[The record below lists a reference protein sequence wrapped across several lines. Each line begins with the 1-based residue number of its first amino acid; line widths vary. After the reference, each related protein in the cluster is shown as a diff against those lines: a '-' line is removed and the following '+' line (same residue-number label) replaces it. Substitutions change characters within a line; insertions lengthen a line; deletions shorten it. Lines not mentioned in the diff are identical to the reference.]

1 VYEAHGDF
9 IRKKLIRRSYRR
21 CRKRAV
27 ALMQRE
33 RLLRV
38 HTEEE
43 TFLAYISARGR
54 REHVM

>member
-1 VYEAHGDF
+1 
-9 IRKKLIRRSYRR
+9 
-21 CRKRAV
+21 
-27 ALMQRE
+27 MQRE

-54 REHVM
+54 REHVV